1 MRVVS
6 VGDLVTDFYYNNSK
20 NIGVDGG
27 KSCHNIVINLNKLGQ
42 DTAAIGICGND
53 ILGEVSIKSLNDL
66 GVDTSLIEMRDNIKT
81 RSFHINF
88 IDGDFTSKKRCP
100 ICSEKEWYDDGEITF
115 NFVRERL
122 NKDDHIVIDNL
133 CLLNREIISKCKNKL
148 YFDIGYEAE
157 LENMTDKEI
166 KDIFT
171 RSFEII
177 NMNQRV
183 EKYLI
188 KRFNNMDFINCK
200 LFIITRGKDGAD
212 FIYNGKTYNMKV
224 KSVKE
229 VDSNGA
235 GDAFFASIINDYIN
249 NSFDPG
255 KSFERAT
262 NLTKEVVSHI
272 GARGHL
278 HNIYKIKKYGKNCL
292 CKKFEYKKATSRC
305 SLNVQHLESRLL
317 KTIDK
322 NIGIKLSKIR
332 FDKMN
337 NAIFTGT
344 GGSYGA
350 AVYASKVINTKYG
363 VFTKAMYPRDVL
375 YQNNEKVDGIFLF
388 SYSGT
393 TDDIIRGSS
402 NIDNKKK
409 YIITKGKKDKVSTKT
424 GINNKNIFSYY
435 GSNNTG
441 KDRGFLS
448 FEGTLAPASIFLSLV
463 DEDPKN
469 TIVESFKYWKNY
481 FDEYFKNNKKLL
493 KEFFKKGRTINIYY
507 GDYTVSAAMDLE
519 SKFTESGYC
528 NILLHEKKNFSHGR
542 FINYENLNNNY
553 SIYLKTNE
561 ITKYEDKL
569 INYLDK
575 DKTIILESKKSGLIA
590 EYDLLLMVQYFIY
603 YVSKLL
609 EVDLSKPN
617 YSDASMDIYFY
628 KGEL

>member
-1 MRVVS
+1 MRIVS

-20 NIGVDGG
+20 ILGVDGG
-27 KSCHNIVINLNKLGQ
+27 KSCHNIIANLSKMGQ
-42 DTAAIGICGND
+42 ETTVIGICGND
-53 ILGEVSIKSLNDL
+53 ILGEVALKSLDSL
-66 GVDTSLIEMRDNIKT
+66 GVDTSLIEKRNNIKT

-88 IDGDFTSKKRCP
+88 NGEDFTSKKRCP
-100 ICSEKEWYDDGEITF
+100 ICGEKEWYDDGEITF
-115 NFVRERL
+115 DFVKKRIK
-122 NKDDHIVIDNL
+122 KDDCIVIDNL
-133 CLLNREIISKCKNKL
+133 CPLNQEIICKFKNRTFL
-148 YFDIGYEAE
+148 DIGYEAD
-157 LENMTDKEI
+157 LENMSDKEI
-166 KDIFT
+166 KDLFSN
-171 RSFEII
+171 SFEII

-188 KRFNNMDFINCK
+188 SRFKNIDFINCK

-212 FIYNGKTYNMKV
+212 FVYNGKTYKMKLE
-224 KSVKE
+224 SVKE

-235 GDAFFASIINDYIN
+235 GDAFFSSIINDYLN
-249 NSFDPG
+249 NDFDPD

-262 NLTKEVVSHI
+262 NLTKEVVSHL

-278 HNIYKIKKYGKNCL
+278 HSIYKIKKSGKNCL
-292 CKKFEYKKATSRC
+292 CKKFEFKKITSRC
-305 SLNVQHLESRLL
+305 SINVQHLESRLL
-317 KTIDK
+317 KTMDK
-322 NIGIKLSKIR
+322 NIGNKLSKIR

-344 GGSYGA
+344 GGSFGA
-350 AVYASKVINTKYG
+350 AFYASKVINNKYG
-363 VFTKAMYPRDVL
+363 ILTKAMYPRDVL
-375 YQNNEKVDGIFLF
+375 YQNNSKVDSIFLF

-393 TDDIIRGSS
+393 TDDIIRSS
-402 NIDNKKK
+402 RDIPDKNK
-409 YIITKGKKDKVSTKT
+409 YIITKGKKDKVSAKT

-435 GSNNTG
+435 GSNNKG

-463 DEDPKN
+463 DDDPKK
-469 TIVESFKYWKNY
+469 TIKESSKYWKDY
-481 FDEYFKNNKKLL
+481 FEKYFKENRELL

-528 NILLHEKKNFSHGR
+528 NVLLHEKKNFSHGR

-561 ITKYEDKL
+561 TTKYEDKL
-569 INYLDK
+569 LEYLDK
-575 DKTIILESKKSGLIA
+575 DKTIILESKKSELIA

-609 EVDLSKPN
+609 DVDLSKPN
-617 YSDASMDIYFY
+617 YSDASMGIYFY